1 MTTTTMD
8 RPTTETAGA
17 PELVKPRP
25 QPIER
30 VSIICSK
37 GTLDMAYP
45 GLVLANGARMNG
57 IEAMIFFTFWGLDI
71 VTEKKIDHLHV
82 ATVGNPSMPMP
93 TMLGGLPGMEAMA
106 TKMMKKQ
113 MEKLD
118 IPPVREFIE
127 MLHDAGAELY
137 GCRMAMD
144 MFKLEREDLVPQIDD
159 VLTVMDFY
167 DKSAGAQIIFI

>member
-8 RPTTETAGA
+8 EAVASGQPTVEATET
-17 PELVKPRP
+17 ERK
-25 QPIER
+25 PIER

-45 GLVLANGARMNG
+45 GLVMANGARMMG
-57 IEAMIFFTFWGLDI
+57 IEAMVFFTFWGLDI
-71 VTEKKIDHLHV
+71 ITEKKIDNLHV

-93 TMLGGLPGMEAMA
+93 TMVGGLPGMEAMA
-106 TKMMKKQ
+106 SKMMKKQ
-113 MEKLD
+113 MDDLE

-127 MLHDAGAELY
+127 ILSDSGAELY
-137 GCRMAMD
+137 ACRMAMD
-144 MFKLEREDLVPQIDD
+144 MFKLEEKDLVPQVDE

>member
-8 RPTTETAGA
+8 EAVTSGQPTVAATDTER
-17 PELVKPRP
+17 K
-25 QPIER
+25 PIER

-45 GLVLANGARMNG
+45 GLVMANGARMMG
-57 IEAMIFFTFWGLDI
+57 IEAMVFFTFWGLDI
-71 VTEKKIDHLHV
+71 ITEKKIDNLHV

-93 TMLGGLPGMEAMA
+93 TMVGGLPGMEAMA
-106 TKMMKKQ
+106 SKMMKKQ
-113 MEKLD
+113 LADLEL
-118 IPPVREFIE
+118 PPVRAFIE
-127 MLHDAGAELY
+127 ILSARGAELY
-137 GCRMAMD
+137 ACRMAMG
-144 MFKLEREDLVPQIDD
+144 MFKLEEKDLVPQVDE